1 MTITNSHSQLSAE
14 NKQSTGKQYKY
25 ILRPYQSEQNTHQ
38 NVDAE
43 ADADADIDFDIAT
56 ELEVLKRRRNYL
68 DFDAHAT
75 CQRIP
80 DKYEICILIKRDGR
94 KRLEICEGQ

>member
-1 MTITNSHSQLSAE
+1 MHFETISIWAE
-14 NKQSTGKQYKY
+14 HP
-25 ILRPYQSEQNTHQ
+25 LD
-38 NVDAE
+38 VDAE

-56 ELEVLKRRRNYL
+56 ELEVLKRRRNFL

-80 DKYEICILIKRDGR
+80 DKYEICIRIKRDGR
-94 KRLEICEGQ
+94 KMENSEGRWRRFYTII